1 MTFAGGSHD
10 THTYGVT
17 NHLTNC
23 VTFTDVDCVKGARA
37 EQPLYANCFP
47 VVVAVVVVCLP
58 FAACDCSGSTAA
70 LARWKTK
77 PR

>member
-1 MTFAGGSHD
+1 M

-17 NHLTNC
+17 HHLTNG
-23 VTFTDVDCVKGARA
+23 VTFTDGDCAKGARA

-47 VVVAVVVVCLP
+47 VVVVVVVVVVVCRP

-70 LARWKTK
+70 FARWKTK

>member
-1 MTFAGGSHD
+1 M

-17 NHLTNC
+17 NHLTNG
-23 VTFTDVDCVKGARA
+23 VTFTDGDCVKGARA

-47 VVVAVVVVCLP
+47 VVVVVVCLP
-58 FAACDCSGSTAA
+58 FAACDCGGSTAA